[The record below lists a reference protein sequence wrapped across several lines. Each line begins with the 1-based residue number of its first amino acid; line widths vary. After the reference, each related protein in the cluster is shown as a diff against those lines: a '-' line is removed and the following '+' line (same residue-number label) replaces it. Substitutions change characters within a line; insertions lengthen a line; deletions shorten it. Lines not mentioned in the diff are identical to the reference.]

1 MDNALLLVDDE
12 EGIRKVLGI
21 TLADS
26 GYTVHTA
33 ANGNEALEV
42 WREHRPGIVLTD
54 IKMPGMD
61 GLELLQ
67 ALKAEDP
74 ETEVIMITGHGDM
87 DSAIESLRNDAADF
101 ITKPINDEVLEFSLR
116 RVRERIRMRRQLQEY
131 TQNLENLVREKS
143 QRVVQLERQLAVG
156 QVVEAL
162 GSAVAGL
169 SREMDHGD
177 PPVFNELPCFVAIHN
192 RDQKVVATNAL
203 YAERFGD
210 RSGKPSAEVY
220 CGQAASPDE
229 CPVGRTL
236 ATGQPQRFQVTAC
249 SAEGRELPL
258 MVHTAPVR
266 NHDGDVDL
274 VLEISVDVSEITR
287 LRDELRFT
295 RQRYQQLFDAAP
307 CYISVQ
313 DMDLRIAETNDLF
326 KQDFGDFSG
335 EYCYQVYRHRSRPC
349 DNCPAFETFE
359 SGEPF
364 HTEEIVTSRTGER
377 YNVLVWTAPIR
388 DTSGEVV
395 QVMELATNITQIR
408 QLQDHLTS
416 LGMLLG
422 SVSHGVKGMLTAL
435 DGGIYR
441 LESGMKKQDF
451 ERISS
456 ASQVIKKQVGKIQR
470 MVLDILY
477 YAKSRE
483 INWDV
488 VSARELA
495 EEILDT
501 AGSRAEQAGVRLH
514 SDIQEDLPK
523 FEADPTAVSS
533 AVVNFLENGVDACTT
548 GRNADPQIHFSVEST
563 KDHVVFSVEDNG
575 PGMDQETQDKIF
587 SLFFSTKGNKGT
599 GLGLFIANQ
608 VIEQHG
614 GRIEVSSELG
624 NGTRFIIRLP
634 RQLPSHIKNAPQP
647 RSTS

>member
-1 MDNALLLVDDE
+1 MDTALLLVDDE

-21 TLADS
+21 TLVDN
-26 GYTVHTA
+26 GYTVYTA
-33 ANGNEALEV
+33 SNGHEALNV
-42 WREHRPGIVLTD
+42 WREHRPPIVLTD

-61 GLELLQ
+61 GLELLK

-74 ETEVIMITGHGDM
+74 ETEVVMITGHGDM

-101 ITKPINDEVLEFSLR
+101 ITKPINDEVLAFSLQ
-116 RVRERIRMRRQLQEY
+116 RVREKIRMRQQLQQY
-131 TQNLENLVREKS
+131 TQNLESLVRDKS

-156 QVVEAL
+156 QAVQAL
-162 GSAVAGL
+162 GSAVEGL
-169 SREMDHGD
+169 SREMDRGE

-192 RDQKVVATNAL
+192 REQRVVATNDL
-203 YAERFGD
+203 YTQRFGE
-210 RSGKPSAEVY
+210 RSGEPSAAIY
-220 CGQAASPDE
+220 CGQAADPDH
-229 CPVGRTL
+229 CPVGCTF
-236 ATGQPQRFQVTAC
+236 ATGQPQRLQVTAC
-249 SAEGRELPL
+249 NTEERELPL
-258 MVHTAPVR
+258 LVHTAPVR
-266 NHDGDVDL
+266 NQAGELDL
-274 VLEISVDVSEITR
+274 VLEISVDISEITR
-287 LRDELRFT
+287 LRDALRFT
-295 RQRYQQLFDAAP
+295 RKRYQQLFDAAP

-326 KQDFGDFSG
+326 KQDFGDFAG
-335 EYCYQVYRHRSRPC
+335 EYCYQVYRRRNRPC

-359 SGEPF
+359 SGESF
-364 HTEEIVTSRTGER
+364 HTEEVVTSRSGEK

-388 DTSGEVV
+388 DTNGEVV
-395 QVMELATNITQIR
+395 QIMELATNITQIR

-441 LESGMKKQDF
+441 LESGLKKNDLQRV
-451 ERISS
+451 EN

-483 INWDV
+483 INWDWV
-488 VSARELA
+488 NAGELA
-495 EEILDT
+495 AEILET
-501 AGSRAEQAGVRLH
+501 AQSRAEQAGVQLQ
-514 SDIQEDLPK
+514 SEIQQQLPE

-548 GRNADPQIHFSVEST
+548 GNNAAPLVHFAVWNT
-563 KDHVVFSVEDNG
+563 ANHIVFSIEDNG

-608 VIEQHG
+608 IIEQHG
-614 GRIEVSSELG
+614 GRIEVNSQIDQGS
-624 NGTRFIIRLP
+624 RFTIRLP

-647 RSTS
+647 RPAE